1 MTKIVKRLDAATD
14 VMRSLKTFGRK
25 AMEELNRLHE
35 NAEQNRDDPIEE
47 NERSF
52 EVESLMYNG
61 VNLLGLGGNTPRE
74 RALLIANK
82 IWTPEKGKN
91 TALLQGKCS

>member
-1 MTKIVKRLDAATD
+1 MKEFTWERFQFVMTKNEKKLDDATD
-14 VMRSLKTFGRK
+14 VRRSLTTFGQK
-25 AMEELNRLHE
+25 AMDELNRLHE

-61 VNLLGLGGNTPRE
+61 FNLL
-74 RALLIANK
+74 
-82 IWTPEKGKN
+82 
-91 TALLQGKCS
+91 

>member
-1 MTKIVKRLDAATD
+1 MTKIEKKLDAATD
-14 VMRSLKTFGRK
+14 VMRSLKTFERK

-61 VNLLGLGGNTPRE
+61 VNLLDWGGLLTKFGPPR
-74 RALLIANK
+74 
-82 IWTPEKGKN
+82 KGKN
-91 TALLQGKCS
+91 TALLHGKCS